1 MRRLFDLGG
10 LTWTRLVK
18 DFVAQAR
25 AQDMMGWAAQLAFYF
40 MLAFF
45 PLMLFLTL
53 LLGYLT
59 QSRVQLRDALIGY
72 LSTVAP
78 VSASQLIATT
88 IEEMSDS
95 KSGGKLSLGL
105 LAALWAASNGMRVL
119 SKALDAAY
127 CVEEK
132 RSWWNERLL
141 ALILTVALGALI
153 LAALIL
159 LLYGSDI
166 AKEVAAYFALSATFT
181 AVWKVAQYPL
191 VLLFVLLAFNAIY
204 HFAPN
209 LKHRRWRWLTPGT
222 IIGVTLWLMISFGL
236 RFYLRQVSTIKTTYG
251 SFGAVITLML
261 WCYLS
266 GAAILAGGII
276 NSVIARTKQQT

>member
-59 QSRVQLRDALIGY
+59 ESREQLRDALIGY

-88 IEEMSDS
+88 IEELGDS

-119 SKALDAAY
+119 SKGLDVAY
-127 CVEEK
+127 GVKEK
-132 RSWWNERLL
+132 RSWWRERFLG
-141 ALILTVALGALI
+141 LILTVALGVLITTALI
-153 LAALIL
+153 KA
-159 LLYGSDI
+159 
-166 AKEVAAYFALSATFT
+166 VFT
-181 AVWKVAQYPL
+181 
-191 VLLFVLLAFNAIY
+191 
-204 HFAPN
+204 
-209 LKHRRWRWLTPGT
+209 
-222 IIGVTLWLMISFGL
+222 
-236 RFYLRQVSTIKTTYG
+236 
-251 SFGAVITLML
+251 
-261 WCYLS
+261 
-266 GAAILAGGII
+266 
-276 NSVIARTKQQT
+276 

>member
-1 MRRLFDLGG
+1 VRRLFDLGG
-10 LTWTRLVK
+10 LTWTQLVK

-119 SKALDAAY
+119 SKGLDVAY
-127 CVEEK
+127 GVKEK
-132 RSWWNERLL
+132 RSWWRERFLG
-141 ALILTVALGALI
+141 LILTVALGVLIITALVI
-153 LAALIL
+153 
-159 LLYGSDI
+159 LLYGSEI
-166 AKEVAAYFALSATFT
+166 VREIAAYFALSDTFT
-181 AVWKVAQYPL
+181 IVWKVAQYPL

-209 LKHRRWRWLTPGT
+209 LKHRQWRWLTPGT
-222 IIGVTLWLMISFGL
+222 LIGVTLWLIISFGL

-276 NSVIARTKQQT
+276 NSVIARAKHQT

>member
-1 MRRLFDLGG
+1 
-10 LTWTRLVK
+10 
-18 DFVAQAR
+18 
-25 AQDMMGWAAQLAFYF
+25 MMGWAAQLAFYF

-119 SKALDAAY
+119 SKGLDVAY
-127 CVEEK
+127 GVKEK
-132 RSWWNERLL
+132 RSWWRERFLG
-141 ALILTVALGALI
+141 LILTVALGVLIITALVI
-153 LAALIL
+153 
-159 LLYGSDI
+159 LLYGSEI
-166 AKEVAAYFALSATFT
+166 VREIAAYFALSDTFT
-181 AVWKVAQYPL
+181 IVWKVAQYPL

-222 IIGVTLWLMISFGL
+222 LIGVTLWLMISFGL

-276 NSVIARTKQQT
+276 NSVIARTKHQT

>member
-18 DFVAQAR
+18 DVIAQAR

-59 QSRVQLRDALIGY
+59 ESRVQLRDALIGY

-119 SKALDAAY
+119 SKGLDVAY
-127 CVEEK
+127 GVKEK
-132 RSWWNERLL
+132 RSWWRERFLG
-141 ALILTVALGALI
+141 LILTVALGVLIITALVI
-153 LAALIL
+153 
-159 LLYGSDI
+159 LLYGSEI
-166 AKEVAAYFALSATFT
+166 VREIAAYFALSDTFT
-181 AVWKVAQYPL
+181 IVWKVAQYPL

-209 LKHRRWRWLTPGT
+209 LKHRQWRWLTPGT
-222 IIGVTLWLMISFGL
+222 LIGVTLWLMISFGL

-276 NSVIARTKQQT
+276 NSVIARAKHQT